1 MSRVL
6 SRALCRAATLS
17 AGLTGV
23 TVLAASA
30 VAQQAPASDGAE
42 GQREPA
48 VPVAGNAAGASVE
61 PSEAPLAVASDVED
75 DAAKYRRFDALAEPG
90 LTTSVPGSADSLL
103 RDAGGV
109 RSMLAEHDIGIQARL
124 SMVGLY
130 NPLDTGQPYA
140 PQRYNGQRPT
150 LQYQA
155 TNIVTTIGLDK
166 FGLADAKLILG
177 YNSQIT
183 TFRPNGQNTVGF
195 RNIALYQSFADN
207 KIELKLGIMPNY
219 YEWVGFFVGG
229 SPVLASGLTGL
240 IPIQAGLSADPAA
253 TPAVNLTFHA
263 KRGGYLKLGVQRST
277 APAGTPYELDH
288 NGPNVAFKMKDAGP
302 LYIGEVGVKRPA
314 SKDGK
319 QIWVRAGAL
328 YNDSN
333 YTRFDGQGTAAN
345 KTVYGAAD
353 FQLTQPDRAQPSH
366 GVYAGASV
374 FWAPSNVNSM
384 TQFYEGR
391 VYHLGPFASRP
402 LDSVAL
408 RVGYT
413 KYSDDAQ
420 TANAAQQIYANDH
433 QFSVTGSYTFHAT
446 HGLYLT
452 PGVAYIKNPSFIGR
466 FKDALNLSG
475 TIYVLL

>member
-17 AGLTGV
+17 ASLTGV

-61 PSEAPLAVASDVED
+61 PSEAPLAVASDAED

-219 YEWVGFFVGG
+219 YVGRLLRRREPGAGIGAYRPDPDPGRAQRRSCRDARREPDV
-229 SPVLASGLTGL
+229 PR
-240 IPIQAGLSADPAA
+240 QAGRLSEAGRA
-253 TPAVNLTFHA
+253 TQHGAGGDAVRT
-263 KRGGYLKLGVQRST
+263 
-277 APAGTPYELDH
+277 
-288 NGPNVAFKMKDAGP
+288 
-302 LYIGEVGVKRPA
+302 RP
-314 SKDGK
+314 
-319 QIWVRAGAL
+319 
-328 YNDSN
+328 
-333 YTRFDGQGTAAN
+333 
-345 KTVYGAAD
+345 
-353 FQLTQPDRAQPSH
+353 
-366 GVYAGASV
+366 
-374 FWAPSNVNSM
+374 
-384 TQFYEGR
+384 
-391 VYHLGPFASRP
+391 
-402 LDSVAL
+402 
-408 RVGYT
+408 
-413 KYSDDAQ
+413 
-420 TANAAQQIYANDH
+420 
-433 QFSVTGSYTFHAT
+433 
-446 HGLYLT
+446 
-452 PGVAYIKNPSFIGR
+452 
-466 FKDALNLSG
+466 
-475 TIYVLL
+475 

>member
-6 SRALCRAATLS
+6 SRALCRASTLS
-17 AGLTGV
+17 AGFACVAIG
-23 TVLAASA
+23 AAPA
-30 VAQQAPASDGAE
+30 VAQQAPASDAAE

-48 VPVAGNAAGASVE
+48 VPIAGNAAGTSVE
-61 PSEAPLAVASDVED
+61 PSEAPLAVASDAED
-75 DAAKYRRFDALAEPG
+75 DAAKYRRFDTLAEPG
-90 LTTSVPGSADSLL
+90 LTTSVPGSADSIL

-109 RSMLAEHDIGIQARL
+109 RSMLADHDIGVQARL

-155 TNIVTTIGLDK
+155 TNIVTTIGLNK
-166 FGLADAKLILG
+166 FGLPNSKLILG

-195 RNIALYQSFADN
+195 RNIAFYQSFADN
-207 KIELKLGIMPNY
+207 KIELKFGIMPNY

-253 TPAVNLTFHA
+253 TPAANLTFHA

-288 NGPNVAFKMKDAGP
+288 NGPNVAFRMKDAGP
-302 LYIGEVGVKRPA
+302 LFIGEVGIKRPA

-319 QIWVRAGAL
+319 QIWVRAGAM

-353 FQLTQPDRAQPSH
+353 FQLSQPDTTQPSH
-366 GVYAGASV
+366 GIYAGASA

-391 VYHLGPFASRP
+391 VYQLGPIKARP

-413 KYSDDAQ
+413 KYSDIAQ
-420 TANAAQQIYANDH
+420 SSNEARGIYANDH

-475 TIYVLL
+475 TIYMLL